1 MDTTRGILLFGHGA
15 RNPEWA
21 APFYR
26 IRDAIIERQPT
37 ICVEMGF
44 LELMRPTLDESIDT
58 LVSRGV
64 TQMIIVP
71 IFMAAGVHI
80 RKDLPLLAAAAMER
94 HQHLS
99 ISLADPVGEV
109 PAVIDA
115 MASYALSQ

>member
-80 RKDLPLLAAAAMER
+80 RKDCTGSDCLDTVLQLRPPSARRKPDGL
-94 HQHLS
+94 QG
-99 ISLADPVGEV
+99 VT
-109 PAVIDA
+109 
-115 MASYALSQ
+115 